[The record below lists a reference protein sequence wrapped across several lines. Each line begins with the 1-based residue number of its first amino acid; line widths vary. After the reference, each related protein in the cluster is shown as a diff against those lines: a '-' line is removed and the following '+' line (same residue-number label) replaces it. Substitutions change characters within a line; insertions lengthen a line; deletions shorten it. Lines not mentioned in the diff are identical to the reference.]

1 MNKKKI
7 FNKEYGS
14 DFHYVT
20 LTDFQLS
27 SSKSS
32 FFDSFTKFYFSGRS
46 ALRAILLH
54 GVSNY
59 HWKKI
64 YLPTYYCHEVYD
76 FISDIGLEVEYYLCN
91 PYHNQLPKTIDDNGN
106 NVLVIVDYFGVN
118 FPEVSHLKSI
128 IKIEDVTH
136 NLGAFHESK
145 SDYVFGSLRKT
156 LPIPVGGF
164 VRSKEKLPDIGV
176 SSCANAIAQE
186 KKTGMLLKSKYLI
199 GESVDKAVFGK
210 VLIDAEHAFSNVDS
224 FSEMPNEVVDII
236 KRIDVCK
243 ILSLKKKN
251 SQLVKQ
257 QIIKS
262 DTFSL
267 VISSNDTEF
276 ALIFK
281 FEKHKERERF
291 KKYLISKAIFPLVLW
306 PNQLNIIDKEIE
318 QTLLFLHLDFRY
330 SAEDITYIVNQINQY
345 FLDAI

>member
-1 MNKKKI
+1 MQ
-7 FNKEYGS
+7 NKEYGS

-76 FISDIGLEVEYYLCN
+76 FISDIDLEVEYYFCN
-91 PYHNQLPKTIDDNGN
+91 SLLNQLPLTIDDNGN
-106 NVLVIVDYFGVN
+106 NVLLIVDYFGVN
-118 FPEVSHLKSI
+118 SPEVTHLKNI

-136 NLGAFHESK
+136 NLGAVHKSK

-164 VRSKEKLPDIGV
+164 VKSKEKLPDIGV
-176 SSCANAIAQE
+176 SSFAYEIAEE
-186 KKTGMLLKSKYLI
+186 KKLGMLLKSKYLK
-199 GESVDKAVFGK
+199 GELVDKAVFRE
-210 VLIDAEHAFSNVDS
+210 VLIDAEHAFSNLDS
-224 FSEMPNEVVDII
+224 FSEMPNTVVDII
-236 KRIDVCK
+236 KSIDVSK
-243 ILSLKKKN
+243 ILDLKKKN
-251 SQLVKQ
+251 SQLLKQ

-262 DTFSL
+262 DIFNL
-267 VISSNDTEF
+267 VISSNNTEF

-281 FEKHKERERF
+281 FDKNEERENL
-291 KKYLISKAIFPLVLW
+291 KQYLISKAFFPW
-306 PNQLNIIDKEIE
+306 
-318 QTLLFLHLDFRY
+318 FY
-330 SAEDITYIVNQINQY
+330 GQIS
-345 FLDAI
+345 

>member
-1 MNKKKI
+1 MQ
-7 FNKEYGS
+7 NKEYGS

-27 SSKSS
+27 LNKSS
-32 FFDSFTKFYFSGRS
+32 FFDCFTKFYFSGRS
-46 ALRAILLH
+46 GLRAILLH

-76 FISDIGLEVEYYLCN
+76 FISNIDLEVEYYLCN
-91 PYHNQLPKTIDDNGN
+91 PLQNQLPQTIVDNKN

-118 FPEVSHLKSI
+118 SPEVTHLKNI

-136 NLGAFHESK
+136 NLASIHK
-145 SDYVFGSLRKT
+145 STADYVFGSLRKT

-164 VRSKEKLPDIGV
+164 VKSKEKLPDIGV
-176 SSCANAIAQE
+176 SSCANEIAQE
-186 KKTGMLLKSKYLI
+186 KKIGMLLKSKYLK
-199 GESVDKAVFGK
+199 GESVDKAVFRE
-210 VLIDAEHAFSNVDS
+210 VLIDAEHAFSNLDS
-224 FSEMPNEVVDII
+224 FSEMPNAVVDII
-236 KRIDVCK
+236 KSIDVSK
-243 ILSLKKKN
+243 MLDLKRKN

-262 DTFSL
+262 DTFNL
-267 VISSNDTEF
+267 HISSNDTEF

-281 FEKHKERERF
+281 FEKHEERENL
-291 KKYLISKAIFPLVLW
+291 KKYLISKAIFPMVLW
-306 PNQLNIIDKEIE
+306 PNQLNFTDKKIE

-330 SAEDITYIVNQINQY
+330 SAEDITYIGNQINQY
-345 FLDAI
+345 FLHAI